1 MKCNINWILEDI
13 KEFMLF
19 GVNDVDITLI
29 GLPDSK
35 RNTDQSG
42 RPGKGAKVADYF
54 HGSKKG

>member
-1 MKCNINWILEDI
+1 
-13 KEFMLF
+13 MLF

-35 RNTDQSG
+35 RNTDQSK

-54 HGSKKG
+54 RGSKKG